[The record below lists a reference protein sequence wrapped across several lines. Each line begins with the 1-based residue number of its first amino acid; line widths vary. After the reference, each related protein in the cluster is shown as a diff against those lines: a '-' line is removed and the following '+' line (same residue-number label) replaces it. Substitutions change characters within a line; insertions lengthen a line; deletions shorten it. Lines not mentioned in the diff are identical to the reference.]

1 MVQLQEIPVRI
12 SPRIYR
18 PRTNKRNVQ
27 NLVCI
32 RSFRTEP
39 PPIRT
44 GPTIFSSV
52 SSNSSKIK
60 IGHLNIRSLKKRDH
74 LLQLRSLIRDNV
86 YDIFVVSESWLN
98 STVSNA
104 EVEIQGYRLSRLDRK
119 KKPGGGVCVYTR
131 ASLKVK
137 ILKELTEL
145 SQSGFHQLW
154 MKIQHKNMKSILV
167 CATYRPPDCS
177 ETRFA
182 NDLME
187 KYTMALTYGKDI
199 FIVGDLNCNMLKDNQ
214 DAKVLKDLCSSLNLK
229 QLINTPTRVTSQS
242 STLIDLIITSNT
254 TLVVESGV
262 LENHISDHFLIFT
275 VLKLK
280 KPKLQ
285 PKVVTAR
292 NYKYYNPEKFLK
304 DLAQIPWCNNLL
316 LDDVNEKVACFNAN
330 FLNTLE
336 RHAPVKTIKIRYR
349 QCPFLN
355 DEIKQLMKNRDKLH
369 KLAWQTRVESDWK
382 KFRICRESVKRK
394 LREAERIYVQNE
406 ICNSNKSRS
415 MWKVI
420 RDCVP
425 RKETT
430 EPNYSRVEELVEA
443 FKEAPYSFGIHQIFK
458 LKGVLNKKTRCFWVS
473 VCLLEHQR
481 VIFK

>member
-1 MVQLQEIPVRI
+1 
-12 SPRIYR
+12 
-18 PRTNKRNVQ
+18 
-27 NLVCI
+27 
-32 RSFRTEP
+32 
-39 PPIRT
+39 
-44 GPTIFSSV
+44 
-52 SSNSSKIK
+52 
-60 IGHLNIRSLKKRDH
+60 
-74 LLQLRSLIRDNV
+74 
-86 YDIFVVSESWLN
+86 
-98 STVSNA
+98 
-104 EVEIQGYRLSRLDRK
+104 
-119 KKPGGGVCVYTR
+119 
-131 ASLKVK
+131 
-137 ILKELTEL
+137 
-145 SQSGFHQLW
+145 
-154 MKIQHKNMKSILV
+154 
-167 CATYRPPDCS
+167 
-177 ETRFA
+177 
-182 NDLME
+182 
-187 KYTMALTYGKDI
+187 MALTYGKDI

-262 LENHISDHFLIFT
+262 LENQISDHFLIFT

-292 NYKYYNPEKFLK
+292 NYKHYNPEKFLK

-316 LDDVNEKVACFNAN
+316 MDDVSEKVACFNAN

-336 RHAPVKTIKIRYR
+336 RHAPVKTMKIRYR
-349 QCPFLN
+349 KCPFLN

-382 KFRICRESVKRK
+382 KFRMGRESVKRK

-415 MWKVI
+415 MWKVLS
-420 RDCVP
+420 DCVP

-430 EPNYSRVEELVEA
+430 KPNYSRVEELVEA
-443 FKEAPYSFGIHQIFK
+443 FNVFFTCING
-458 LKGVLNKKTRCFWVS
+458 N
-473 VCLLEHQR
+473 
-481 VIFK
+481 